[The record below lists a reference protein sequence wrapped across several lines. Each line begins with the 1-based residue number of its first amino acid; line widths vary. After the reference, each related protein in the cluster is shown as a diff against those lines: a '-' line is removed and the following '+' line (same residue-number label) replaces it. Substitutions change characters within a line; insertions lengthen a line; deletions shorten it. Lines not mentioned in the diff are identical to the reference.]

1 MFADRADAG
10 RRLAE
15 RLEHLRGQDLV
26 ILGLPRGGVPVAY
39 QVARALAAP
48 LDVLVVRKLGSPHQ
62 PELALGAIGEEGVL
76 VLDPELVA
84 ISRISDRELTRLQH
98 TEQALL
104 TERLDRIRAVQA
116 RVDLHGR
123 TAVVIDDGVATGS
136 TARAACRVA
145 RLLGAHRVVL
155 AVPVASARALCGF
168 READEVVCVSIP
180 DQFAAVGQHYRNFSP
195 TRDDEVIAL
204 LTAASE
210 SGPR

>member
-1 MFADRADAG
+1 MFTDRAHAG

-26 ILGLPRGGVPVAY
+26 VLGLPRGGVPVAY
-39 QVARALAAP
+39 EVAQALAAP

-84 ISRISDRELTRLQH
+84 ISRISDRDLTRLQR

-104 TERLDRIRAVQA
+104 TERLDRIRAVRT
-116 RVDLHGR
+116 RVDLRAR

-145 RLLGAHRVVL
+145 RRLGARRVVL
-155 AVPVASARALCGF
+155 AVPVASARALSGF

-180 DQFAAVGQHYRNFSP
+180 DQFTAVGQHYRDFSP
-195 TRDDEVIAL
+195 TSDNEVVAL
-204 LTAASE
+204 LTAANE
-210 SGPR
+210 SAPG